1 MKKII
6 AVVCAVLFIAPFALA
21 VPREIDIVQEYIK
34 QHPQIMIVLNKAGED
49 VVTKLLE
56 DPSVNVRFVTVL
68 EQYPKMLDLLDENP
82 AVAVL
87 LANQAKPMVLNI
99 QNYPILLKDFKDNPE
114 LVEKFL
120 QDKSLGWTL
129 FEKINNVSSFIYNLQ

>member
-87 LANQAKPMVLNI
+87 LANQAKPMILNI

>member
-56 DPSVNVRFVTVL
+56 DPSVNIRFVTVL

-87 LANQAKPMVLNI
+87 LANQAKPMILNI
-99 QNYPILLKDFKDNPE
+99 QNYPILLKDFTDNPE

>member
-87 LANQAKPMVLNI
+87 LANQAKPMILNI

-129 FEKINNVSSFIYNLQ
+129 FEKINDVSSFIYNL

>member
-129 FEKINNVSSFIYNLQ
+129 FEKINDVSSFIYNL

>member
-6 AVVCAVLFIAPFALA
+6 AVVCAVLFIEPFSLA
-21 VPREIDIVQEYIK
+21 VPRETDIVQEYIK

-56 DPSVNVRFVTVL
+56 DPSVNVHFVTVL

-87 LANQAKPMVLNI
+87 LANQAKPMILNI